1 MTAHGAAVHARLEA
15 VTLPDFGLPTAMPE
29 LPIALYAERMARL
42 RERAEVAG
50 YQRMVIYGDR
60 EHSAN
65 LAYLTGFDPR
75 FEEAVLI
82 VGPDGDPAVLVGN
95 ECWGMAGAAPLPM
108 RRHRFQDFSLPMQP
122 RDRSKPLAEILREE
136 GIGSGSRVGLCG
148 WKAYADPGNSDVP
161 AYIVDELR
169 ATVGGSGSVEN
180 ATDLFIDPTDG
191 MRVVNEV
198 EQLAAFEWASCHTSQ
213 GVRSLLR
220 GIRPGM
226 SEREAVALLGW
237 NGWPL
242 SCHLML
248 TAGPRAR
255 FGLLSPGD
263 RPIERGDPF
272 TIAFGIWGALT
283 CRAGFVDHEGLAATP
298 RMWADRS

>member
-1 MTAHGAAVHARLEA
+1 
-15 VTLPDFGLPTAMPE
+15 MPE

-50 YQRMVIYGDR
+50 YQRMVIYADR

-136 GIGSGSRVGLCG
+136 GIGREVASGS
-148 WKAYADPGNSDVP
+148 A
-161 AYIVDELR
+161 
-169 ATVGGSGSVEN
+169 GGRR
-180 ATDLFIDPTDG
+180 
-191 MRVVNEV
+191 MR
-198 EQLAAFEWASCHTSQ
+198 T
-213 GVRSLLR
+213 R
-220 GIRPGM
+220 G
-226 SEREAVALLGW
+226 
-237 NGWPL
+237 
-242 SCHLML
+242 
-248 TAGPRAR
+248 
-255 FGLLSPGD
+255 
-263 RPIERGDPF
+263 
-272 TIAFGIWGALT
+272 
-283 CRAGFVDHEGLAATP
+283 
-298 RMWADRS
+298 